1 MRLTTFFDH
10 LEGASMIRS
19 ATLGALVALPL
30 ALAVGAC
37 QTGDDYTTSTES
49 ADLPI
54 ASPAPTTMDG
64 SWSSNDG
71 VFVATFAAG
80 NFTSRFTQTNEVLAQ
95 GTYTVSGNTVTMQWM
110 SVQTQQ
116 QRSAT
121 CTIMAPDSVSCS
133 QAGGG
138 RFDLKRSA

>member
-1 MRLTTFFDH
+1 
-10 LEGASMIRS
+10 MIRNAS
-19 ATLGALVALPL
+19 LGALVALPL

-37 QTGDDYTTSTES
+37 QTGDDYSTPVTGTV
-49 ADLPI
+49 AT
-54 ASPAPTTMDG
+54 PAPAAPTAMDG

-95 GTYTVSGNTVTMQWM
+95 GTYSVAGNTVTMQWM

-121 CTIMAPDSVSCS
+121 CIITAPDSVSCS
-133 QAGGG
+133 QQGGG
-138 RFDLKRSA
+138 NFDLKRSA